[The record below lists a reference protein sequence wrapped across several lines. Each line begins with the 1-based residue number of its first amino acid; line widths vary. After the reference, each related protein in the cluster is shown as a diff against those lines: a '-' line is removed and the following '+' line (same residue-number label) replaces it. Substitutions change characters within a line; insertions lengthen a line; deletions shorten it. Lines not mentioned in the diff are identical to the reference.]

1 MSAPSPLET
10 AAGLVL
16 GVDPPTPLPQPAG
29 TPLEALELAILP
41 ALERAP
47 CLVSFSGGRDSSAV
61 LAVAA
66 AVARRHGLPAPIPAT
81 NRFRDAPGSDEA
93 EWQERVVA
101 HLRLDDW
108 IRLEHDGELDCVGP
122 VASRVLR
129 RHGLLWPFNAHFHV
143 PLLEAARGGSLLT
156 GIGGDELLSEGATTR
171 PLQVLT
177 GLERPERR
185 DPLRI
190 AWALA
195 PRRVRAA
202 VDRGRYPGRF
212 AWLRPEALGAVR
224 SALAEQGAREP
235 LRRRGQL
242 EWRLGFRY
250 LAVGRASLAVLAAD
264 AGVEIAHPFLDP
276 AFAAALAAL
285 RRPLRVAGRTQLMQA
300 VFGGLLPAETIARRS
315 KSHFDEA
322 FWNESSRAFATGWS
336 GAGVDRELVDVDV
349 LRAEW
354 ASERP
359 DPRTYSLLQAAWL
372 ADDSG
377 GERVEEAR
385 GVVRHP
391 LPAA

>member
-1 MSAPSPLET
+1 MNAPSPLET

-16 GVDPPTPLPQPAG
+16 GIDPPTPLPQPPG

-41 ALERAP
+41 ALRRPP

-66 AVARRHGLPAPIPAT
+66 AVARRNGLQAPVPAT
-81 NRFRDAPGSDEA
+81 NRFPNAPGSDEA

-108 IRLEHDGELDCVGP
+108 IRLEHDAELDCVGP

-171 PLQVLT
+171 PLQVLI

-185 DPLRI
+185 DALRI

-195 PRRVRAA
+195 PRRLRAA
-202 VDRGRYPGRF
+202 VDRRRHPGRF
-212 AWLRPEALGAVR
+212 PWLRPDALDAVR
-224 SALAEQGAREP
+224 RALAEQGAREP

-264 AGVEIAHPFLDP
+264 AGAEIAHPFLDP
-276 AFAAALAAL
+276 GFAAALAAL
-285 RRPLRVAGRTQLMQA
+285 RRPLRIAGRTQLMQA

-336 GAGVDRELVDVDV
+336 GAGVDRELVDVGV

-359 DPRTYSLLQAAWL
+359 DPRTYTLLQAAWL
-372 ADDSG
+372 ADDSA
-377 GERVEEAR
+377 GERLEEAR
-385 GVVRHP
+385 DVVRHP